1 MRNYCG
7 MDFGTSNSVITL
19 LTEDDGR
26 LSFRSIRE
34 PSLIFFPEAA
44 ETTAERYC
52 GVEAMQRYVESGM
65 KGRFF
70 QSVKTLLP
78 DTGFRH
84 TRVNGKAFSV
94 EDLVAV
100 VLRDL
105 RERLSEQTGVAVQRA
120 AFGRPARFS
129 DRPEDDEAAE
139 ARLKAAAEQAGFTG
153 IRFCPEPVAGAH
165 AYGNTAHAPATVFV
179 ADHGGG
185 TSDFTVM
192 RLAFPSGASEPTAGD
207 ALATTGVR
215 VGGDDL
221 DADIMW
227 HRLVDHFGHGSE
239 YESWGK
245 MLPVPVH
252 IFRTITRWDR
262 IHFLKTTK
270 YREELRYFRRG
281 ATDPDAIER
290 LIALVERDEGFFLSR
305 AVEAGKIA
313 LSDRDRTRV
322 TMERLNIDEEITR
335 RQFESYIRNDLE
347 AVDRAV
353 AEALEQAGVGPRA
366 VDAVFMTGGTSRVPA
381 VRAVMARRFGAER
394 IVEDSDELESVS
406 RGLALAA
413 RRLGLTATL
422 NSR

>member
-1 MRNYCG
+1 
-7 MDFGTSNSVITL
+7 MDFGTTNSVITL
-19 LTEDDGR
+19 LTEEDGR
-26 LSFRSIRE
+26 LSFRAIRE
-34 PSLIFFPEAA
+34 PSLIFFPESA

-52 GVEAMQRYVESGM
+52 GVEALQRYVESGM

-78 DTGFRH
+78 DTGFRS
-84 TRVNGKAFSV
+84 TRVNGKPFSV

-105 RERLSEQTGVAVQRA
+105 RERLSEQTGVEVRRAV
-120 AFGRPARFS
+120 FGRPARFS
-129 DRPEDDEAAE
+129 NRAEEDEAAE
-139 ARLKAAAEQAGFTG
+139 SRLKAAALQAGFTDL
-153 IRFCPEPVAGAH
+153 RFCPEPVAGAH
-165 AYGNTAHAPATVFV
+165 AYGNTARGPATVFV

-192 RLAFPSGASEPTAGD
+192 RLAFAPGAAEPTAGE

-221 DADIMW
+221 DAGIMW
-227 HRLVDHFGHGSE
+227 HRLIGHFGHGSE

-270 YREELRYFRRG
+270 YREELRYYRRG
-281 ATDPDAIER
+281 STDPTAIER
-290 LIALVERDEGFFLSR
+290 LIALVEQNEGFFLSR

-313 LSDRDRTRV
+313 LSERDRTRI
-322 TMERLNIDEEITR
+322 TMERLAIDEEITR
-335 RQFESYIRNDLE
+335 AEFERYIRKDLE
-347 AVDRAV
+347 TVDRAV
-353 AEALEQAGVGPRA
+353 AETLERA
-366 VDAVFMTGGTSRVPA
+366 SVDSEGVDAVFMTGGTSRVPA
-381 VRAVMARRFGAER
+381 VRAVMARRFGADR
-394 IVEDSDELESVS
+394 LIEDADELESVS

-413 RRLGLTATL
+413 RRLGLTATF
-422 NSR
+422 RPA